1 MKNKILLLIV
11 VVLSIIAV
19 SSSKKESAFFN
30 NETKENTNTAPT
42 NQENIKLAIKDS
54 TTGNI
59 TNIDLE
65 EYIIGVVAGEMPASF
80 EKEALKAQ
88 AIASRTYAI
97 YKMKNNIKDYD
108 LVTDITNQIY
118 ITKDKMKDNWKEN
131 YDYYYTKIKD
141 AVNETKGLI
150 MTYEGNVIISMYFA
164 KSNGKTEDSQYVF
177 GSNKKYL
184 KSVDSPEENI
194 VNSITINK
202 SEFCNKLNIVCD
214 NIIIK
219 DISKSQSGRIN
230 FITINDR
237 VFKGTEV
244 RTLLNL
250 KSTDFEIKVNDS
262 IEITTKGYGHGVGMS
277 QYGANELAKNGYKYD
292 EILKHYYQNV
302 NVEQISV

>member
-118 ITKDKMKDNWKEN
+118 ITKDKMKD
-131 YDYYYTKIKD
+131 

-230 FITINDR
+230 SITINDR

>member
-118 ITKDKMKDNWKEN
+118 ITK
-131 YDYYYTKIKD
+131 
-141 AVNETKGLI
+141 
-150 MTYEGNVIISMYFA
+150 
-164 KSNGKTEDSQYVF
+164 
-177 GSNKKYL
+177 
-184 KSVDSPEENI
+184 
-194 VNSITINK
+194 
-202 SEFCNKLNIVCD
+202 
-214 NIIIK
+214 
-219 DISKSQSGRIN
+219 
-230 FITINDR
+230 
-237 VFKGTEV
+237 
-244 RTLLNL
+244 
-250 KSTDFEIKVNDS
+250 
-262 IEITTKGYGHGVGMS
+262 
-277 QYGANELAKNGYKYD
+277 
-292 EILKHYYQNV
+292 
-302 NVEQISV
+302 

>member
-1 MKNKILLLIV
+1 
-11 VVLSIIAV
+11 
-19 SSSKKESAFFN
+19 
-30 NETKENTNTAPT
+30 
-42 NQENIKLAIKDS
+42 
-54 TTGNI
+54 
-59 TNIDLE
+59 
-65 EYIIGVVAGEMPASF
+65 
-80 EKEALKAQ
+80 
-88 AIASRTYAI
+88 
-97 YKMKNNIKDYD
+97 
-108 LVTDITNQIY
+108 
-118 ITKDKMKDNWKEN
+118 MKDNWKEN
-131 YDYYYTKIKD
+131 YDYYYTKIKN
-141 AVNETKGLI
+141 AVNDTKGLI
-150 MTYEGNVIISMYFA
+150 MTYNGEVIISMYFA

-230 FITINDR
+230 SITINDR

-277 QYGANELAKNGYKYD
+277 QYGADYLARQGQTY
-292 EILKHYYQNV
+292 EQILKHYYTG
-302 NVEQISV
+302 VELVSINDLK